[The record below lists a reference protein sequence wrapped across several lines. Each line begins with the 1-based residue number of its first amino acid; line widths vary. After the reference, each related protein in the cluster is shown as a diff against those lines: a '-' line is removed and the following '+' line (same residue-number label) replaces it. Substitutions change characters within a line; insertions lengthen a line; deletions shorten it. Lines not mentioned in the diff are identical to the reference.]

1 MSRRRNRWRGFAV
14 GLAIV
19 AMPGCIETA
28 RSQQLPATSAP
39 SVLATSAASE
49 RALLDQY
56 CVPCHNQ
63 RLKTAGLMLDQ
74 LDIARMHDHAEVWE
88 KVVRKLRAGMMPPT
102 GMRRPDAPVM
112 ESMIAFMEKELDRDA
127 VPNLTPPG
135 MHRLNRTEY
144 TNAIRDVLGLQVDAT
159 KFLPPD
165 DSTHG
170 FDNIA
175 GALTLSP
182 SLMEA
187 YLSAAGKIS
196 RLAVGDVSAPT
207 QAVFEVPSDTAQN
220 YHIEGL
226 PFGTRGGI
234 LIKYQFPADG
244 EYTFKVKGVTGYFQA
259 VLGGVK
265 GEQLEVTVDGD
276 RVKLFDWD
284 KEISTTTGMG
294 RSTQRIPVKAGL
306 HTVGVTFLAT
316 NDVPGSELNRPFERT
331 MNTPGSI
338 PGFQFYPHV
347 GQVWIEG
354 PYNPVGAS
362 RSAAREKIFVC
373 RPATPRDEASCAGT
387 ILSTL
392 AKHAYRRPATPADL
406 ATLTEFYQTGRSD
419 GGSFDD
425 GIEAALQR
433 VLVDPEFVYRSDA
446 EPAGLAP
453 GSSYHISDLALA
465 SRLSFFLW
473 SSVPDDELI
482 DLAAKGKLRDHAVLE
497 TQVRQ
502 MLADPKS
509 EAFITNFTGQWLGVR
524 SLKTS
529 EPVVNLFP
537 DFDDNLRAAYQHEVE
552 LFFGSVVREDR
563 SILDLLTANYTFVN
577 ERLAKHYGIPNIYG
591 SQFREVTLPPELDM
605 RRGLLGKGALLTETS
620 NAARTS
626 PVTRGKWFL
635 QTFLGVSPPDP
646 PPNVPTLKE
655 QPVDSTGNAK
665 APTMRQTMEAHRK
678 NPVCASC
685 HKIFEPI
692 GLALENFDAV
702 GAWRTQDGDSPI
714 DASGVL
720 VDGTKVDGV
729 ASLRDALV
737 RRSDQFARVV
747 TEKMLTYA
755 LGRGVE
761 YQDMP
766 LVRSIV
772 RDSAASN
779 YNFSSIVLGIV
790 ESPPFQMN
798 MKVSGSGQERAAR

>member
-1 MSRRRNRWRGFAV
+1 MNKGKKLAV
-14 GLAIV
+14 ELAIV
-19 AMPGCIETA
+19 ALTICAQTA
-28 RSQQLPATSAP
+28 RAQQAATVPAVA
-39 SVLATSAASE
+39 VLSAASE
-49 RALLDQY
+49 RALIDQY
-56 CVPCHNQ
+56 CVTCHNQ
-63 RLKTAGLMLDQ
+63 RLKTAGLTLDR
-74 LDIARMHDHAEVWE
+74 LDLASVHDNAQAWE
-88 KVVRKLRAGMMPPT
+88 KVVRKLRAGMMPPS
-102 GMRRPDAPVM
+102 GLPRPAAPVM
-112 ESMIAFMEKELDRDA
+112 ESMIAFLEKELDRDA
-127 VPNLTPPG
+127 APNLTPPG
-135 MHRLNRTEY
+135 MHRMNRTEY
-144 TNAIRDVLGLQVDAT
+144 TNAIRDVLSLQVDAT

-182 SLMEA
+182 ALMEA

-196 RLAVGDVSAPT
+196 RLAIGDVSAPT

-220 YHIEGL
+220 HHIEGL

-265 GEQLEVTVDGD
+265 GEQLEVTVDGE

-294 RSTQRIPVKAGL
+294 RSTERIPVKAGL

-316 NDVPGSELNRPFERT
+316 NDVPGSELNRPFQRT

-347 GQVWIEG
+347 GQVWVEG
-354 PYNPVGAS
+354 PYNATGAKG
-362 RSAAREKIFVC
+362 SASREKIFVC
-373 RPATPRDEASCAGT
+373 RPASPRNETECART

-392 AKHAYRRPATPADL
+392 VKHAYRRPATSTDL
-406 ATLTEFYQTGRSD
+406 ATLMEFYQVGRGD

-433 VLVDPEFVYRSDA
+433 VLVDPEFVYRS
-446 EPAGLAP
+446 EPEPTGLRE
-453 GSSYHISDLALA
+453 GKSYRISDLALA

-482 DLAAKGKLRDHAVLE
+482 DLAAQGKLKDAALLE
-497 TQVRQ
+497 KQVRR
-502 MLADPKS
+502 MLADPRS
-509 EAFITNFTGQWLGVR
+509 EALIGNFTGQWLGVR

-537 DFDDNLRAAYQHEVE
+537 DFDDNLRAAYQHETE

-577 ERLAKHYGIPNIYG
+577 ERLAKQYGIPNIYG
-591 SQFREVTLPPELDM
+591 SQFREVTLPADLDM

-646 PPNVPTLKE
+646 PPNVPALKE
-655 QPVDSTGNAK
+655 QPVDSTGNARP
-665 APTMRQTMEAHRK
+665 PTMRQTMEAHRA

-702 GAWRTQDGDSPI
+702 GGWRTLDGDSPI

-720 VDGTKVDGV
+720 VDGSKVDGV
-729 ASLRDALV
+729 ASLRESLV
-737 RRSDQFARVV
+737 RRSDQFVRVV

-755 LGRGVE
+755 LGRGAE

-766 LVRSIV
+766 LVRSIA
-772 RDSAASN
+772 RESAASQ
-779 YNFSSIVLGIV
+779 YRFSSIVMGIV
-790 ESPPFQMN
+790 NSAPFQTN
-798 MKVSGSGQERAAR
+798 MKEAGGSQERAAR